1 VITPGAVVKKTLFA
15 TPQDAEAAFYEAFIK
30 RDLEAM
36 MEVWAEED
44 DI

>member
-1 VITPGAVVKKTLFA
+1 VIAPGVAVKKTLFA

-36 MEVWAEED
+36 M
-44 DI
+44 